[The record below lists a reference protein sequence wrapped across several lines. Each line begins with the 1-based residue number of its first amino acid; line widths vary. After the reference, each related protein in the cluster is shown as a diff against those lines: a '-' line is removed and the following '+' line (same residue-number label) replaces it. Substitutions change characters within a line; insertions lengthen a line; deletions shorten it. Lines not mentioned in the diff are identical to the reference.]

1 MEVKMQATYRLHTD
15 ELTGDFLDSI
25 KQMFRNKNI
34 KITIIDEDEEEFG
47 IEHSFIV
54 SSMDEA
60 RDRVAIARAS
70 EDNISEEEYKNG
82 FVF

>member
-25 KQMFRNKNI
+25 KQMFKHKTI
-34 KITIIDEDEEEFG
+34 EVTIIDEDEKDFG
-47 IEHSFIV
+47 IEQSFIV

-60 RDRVAIARAS
+60 RRRVAIARTS
-70 EDNISEEEYKNG
+70 EDYVTEEEYKNG